1 MVEQNHALLAKWWW
15 RISRENDSLWAR
27 VVCRKY
33 GLSHQDWLPQLPS
46 YGRASIIW
54 RDICSIG
61 NTENAMGNVIQ
72 DGFRIQVYSG
82 NNTSFWNH
90 KWMGDQTL
98 RQEFPRLYLKSSQRD
113 ELVCNV
119 LNSVGNGD
127 WSLFFQRRLHDWERE
142 QMNDLIGRL
151 QYVSLVPSRLD
162 VMLWIGNS
170 NNLFS
175 VKSVYDLW
183 EAETFTQ
190 NFGLGSLW
198 RSLSPPKVEIF
209 SWMACQSK
217 IATRSILSSRNI
229 MVGVDETA
237 LFCPFCLLELETP
250 VHVLLSCPFSTVIWS
265 RIADWWNIV
274 WVAPSNLAD
283 LSFWWFSSHFKNL
296 EKHLWECCFYATLW
310 SIWIARNDAIFNNKI
325 VDCNH
330 LEELIKSRAAMWIK
344 AKFDIK
350 VYTVEDIK
358 SNLDGVRRL
367 VI

>member
-1 MVEQNHALLAKWWW
+1 
-15 RISRENDSLWAR
+15 
-27 VVCRKY
+27 
-33 GLSHQDWLPQLPS
+33 
-46 YGRASIIW
+46 
-54 RDICSIG
+54 
-61 NTENAMGNVIQ
+61 MGNVIQ

-98 RQEFPRLYLKSSQRD
+98 REEFPRLYLKLSQRD

-119 LNSVGNGD
+119 LNS
-127 WSLFFQRRLHDWERE
+127 
-142 QMNDLIGRL
+142 
-151 QYVSLVPSRLD
+151 
-162 VMLWIGNS
+162 
-170 NNLFS
+170 
-175 VKSVYDLW
+175 SVYDLW
-183 EAETFTQ
+183 EAKTFTQ
-190 NFGLGSLW
+190 NSGLGSLW

-229 MVGVDETA
+229 IVGVDETA

-250 VHVLLSCPFSTVIWS
+250 VHVLLSCLFSTVIWS

-274 WVAPSNLAD
+274 WVAPTNLAD

-325 VDCNH
+325 VD
-330 LEELIKSRAAMWIK
+330 
-344 AKFDIK
+344 
-350 VYTVEDIK
+350 
-358 SNLDGVRRL
+358 
-367 VI
+367 